1 MPKQSVNDCLR
12 ILTVTDTN
20 VSECE
25 LVWYNERKG
34 YGFVRIGDTEV
45 FLHRS
50 TLDRFGLVRL
60 LTGDKVTVSLTVN
73 EHGEVIQDL
82 LRVDRPINPAQPAAS
97 EPEDGELRAVVKFFN
112 DIRGYGF
119 VTAED
124 IAEDVFVHSRVLND
138 CGVHSLMQGQKLLIK
153 VDDAGKGPQVQAV
166 RLLNE

>member
-1 MPKQSVNDCLR
+1 M
-12 ILTVTDTN
+12 TDIN
-20 VSECE
+20 VSEGE

-60 LTGDKVTVSLTVN
+60 LTGDEVTVSLTVN

-82 LRVDRPINPAQPAAS
+82 LRVDKPINPAPPAAS

>member
-1 MPKQSVNDCLR
+1 MPKHGVNDCLR
-12 ILTVTDTN
+12 ILTVTDIN
-20 VSECE
+20 VSEGE

-82 LRVDRPINPAQPAAS
+82 LRVDSYINLAPPAAS

-119 VTAED
+119 VT
-124 IAEDVFVHSRVLND
+124 AEDVFVHSRVLND

-153 VDDAGKGPQVQAV
+153 VDDAGKGPQAQAV

>member
-1 MPKQSVNDCLR
+1 MTE
-12 ILTVTDTN
+12 IN
-20 VSECE
+20 VIEGE
-25 LVWYNERKG
+25 LVWYNERNG
-34 YGFVRIGDTEV
+34 YGFAKIDDTEV

-50 TLDRFGLVRL
+50 TFDRFGLLRL
-60 LTGDKVTVSLTVN
+60 LKGDRVTVSVTVN
-73 EHGEVIQDL
+73 EHGEVIEDRL
-82 LRVDRPINPAQPAAS
+82 SVDRPVNPAPPAAS
-97 EPEDGELRAVVKFFN
+97 EPADSEMRAVVKFSN

-138 CGVHSLMQGQKLLIK
+138 CGFHSLIQGQKLLIK

>member
-1 MPKQSVNDCLR
+1 MTE
-12 ILTVTDTN
+12 IN
-20 VSECE
+20 VKEGE

-34 YGFVRIGDTEV
+34 YGFVKIDDTEV

-60 LTGDKVTVSLTVN
+60 LKGDRVTVSLTVN

-82 LRVDRPINPAQPAAS
+82 LRVDRPVNPAPPAAS
-97 EPEDGELRAVVKFFN
+97 EPADGKMRAVVKFFN

-138 CGVHSLMQGQKLLIK
+138 CGFHSLIQGQKLLIK

>member
-1 MPKQSVNDCLR
+1 MTE
-12 ILTVTDTN
+12 IN
-20 VSECE
+20 VKEGE

-34 YGFVRIGDTEV
+34 YGFVKIDDTEV

-60 LTGDKVTVSLTVN
+60 LKGDRVTVSLTVN
-73 EHGEVIQDL
+73 ENGEVTQDL
-82 LRVDRPINPAQPAAS
+82 LRVDRPVNPVPPAAS
-97 EPEDGELRAVVKFFN
+97 EPADGEMRAVVKFFN

-138 CGVHSLMQGQKLLIK
+138 CGFHSLIQGQKLLIK
-153 VDDAGKGPQVQAV
+153 MDDVGEGPQVQAV